1 MVYWVNKRSSC
12 NIQTQVTLGKCDY
25 TWNKEHQLPVN
36 KYTERCYRCSAGV
49 MIRHT
54 LPETHDNK
62 HTLQQRHRENRWAT
76 KEQWRVTWEQL
87 WWCCPRAGSS
97 QQPRPRSAAPVS
109 SPGSSRWRPEPPC
122 LPPCPGSCLKHRGQ
136 RSDSLRADVCVCVRV
151 LPRPKVLL
159 LSWWAA
165 LSWDTSS
172 ALSYPALSAMMVGS
186 CNTNTLKL
194 SAWCSYSAI
203 TGPKMRP
210 VQNYWTLTSHRIHSK
225 PVLGSNALL
234 SFHYFT
240 YLTRYTFQNSNY
252 SFKLRSRCF
261 TSLRTEVLLTNPLII
276 THEL

>member
-87 WWCCPRAGSS
+87 WWCCPHAGSS

-136 RSDSLRADVCVCVRV
+136 RSDSLRADVCVCVCACLTQAEGALVV
-151 LPRPKVLL
+151 LV
-159 LSWWAA
+159 S
-165 LSWDTSS
+165 
-172 ALSYPALSAMMVGS
+172 GS
-186 CNTNTLKL
+186 
-194 SAWCSYSAI
+194 
-203 TGPKMRP
+203 
-210 VQNYWTLTSHRIHSK
+210 Q
-225 PVLGSNALL
+225 
-234 SFHYFT
+234 
-240 YLTRYTFQNSNY
+240 
-252 SFKLRSRCF
+252 LRHQLCAVVPSVISDDGGQLQHKH
-261 TSLRTEVLLTNPLII
+261 TQTERLMLI
-276 THEL
+276 